1 MRLLLICIFFSS
13 SLFTGFLPAQIE
25 QSKRVEINL
34 LGSEK
39 GFRVIPIAE
48 HGVLL
53 FREIYIRDQ
62 YLLDI
67 QLFDADLQKT

>member
-13 SLFTGFLPAQIE
+13 SLFTGCLVAQIE
-25 QSKRVEINL
+25 QSQRVEINL
-34 LGSEK
+34 LGSERSYK
-39 GFRVIPIAE
+39 VIPIAE

-53 FREIYIRDQ
+53 FREIYIREQ